1 MGTELMRSAPG
12 KESLSPKA
20 PLPLMSDT
28 REASPYPVDSLPQ
41 TLRDATLA
49 IAEHVQAPLALAG
62 QCVIGA
68 MAHIAQTRR
77 NAPHLHNPSGMPCSL
92 NMLTLGM
99 SGDRKSACRDLA
111 FAVIDRA
118 EHEAY
123 QTYQQSRREILKSA
137 NVLKG
142 KARDEYLIAN
152 PLPDDPRSQYT
163 DATFEPIAGDF
174 IRGKAAASWDSDE
187 GGQLLGGAS
196 LKADTRAATL
206 GGLCK
211 AFDKGYFSRRRSAGN
226 LEGSGT
232 AEHRRLSIHL
242 MAQPVA
248 VKEALEDPLLTG
260 QGFLPRFLFAYPASI
275 AGTRLLSVEKLARS
289 SYDDPRLQHFWNT
302 CKSLMA
308 SPEYIDPETSEVHP
322 PVLELNAGATHTWLD
337 FYNKI
342 ELEQHPLGKYADMRP
357 FAGRAAEI
365 ARRLGAV
372 LACAEGA
379 ELMDAECMHR
389 ACTLVDY
396 SLSEWLRYGVGEKPK
411 SELTHANE
419 LVDWL
424 LAPSRALHWSEFHR
438 DKLSKSGP
446 PTMRPAKVRDKLLEI
461 LVAHNY
467 LLTSDNKNFR
477 MNPLAKSENRA
488 ETPQSRDFAG
498 GWLLRES
505 AGGAHNT
512 PLSAM
517 LLKLS
522 AGMKTT

>member
-1 MGTELMRSAPG
+1 MKSAPDN
-12 KESLSPKA
+12 ESFLLKT

-28 REASPYPVDSLPQ
+28 GDTKLYPVDSLPE

-62 QCVIGA
+62 QCVLGA
-68 MAHIAQTRR
+68 LAHIAQTRR

-111 FAVIDRA
+111 FAVIDKSELTAYRA
-118 EHEAY
+118 Y
-123 QTYQQSRREILKSA
+123 KQSLRETHKSA
-137 NVLKG
+137 NLLTG
-142 KARDEYLIAN
+142 KARAEFLIAN
-152 PLPDDPRSQYT
+152 PLPADPRSQYT

-174 IRGKAAASWDSDE
+174 IRGKSAASWDSDE
-187 GGQLLGGAS
+187 GGQLFGGSS
-196 LKADTRAATL
+196 LKADTRVSTL

-211 AFDKGYFSRRRSAGN
+211 AFDKGYFSRHRSAGN

-248 VKEALEDPLLTG
+248 VQEALDDPLMRG
-260 QGFLPRFLFAYPASI
+260 QGFLPRFLFAYPDSI
-275 AGTRLLSVEKLARS
+275 AGTRFLSIEQLALN
-289 SYDDPRLQHFWNT
+289 SYNDPRLQHFWNT
-302 CKSLMA
+302 CREIMA

-322 PVLELNAGATHTWLD
+322 PVLELNAGATHVWLD
-337 FYNKI
+337 FYN
-342 ELEQHPLGKYADMRP
+342 EVERDQHPLGKYGAMRA

-365 ARRLGAV
+365 ARRLSTV
-372 LACAEGA
+372 LACVEGA
-379 ELMDAECMHR
+379 DLIDAECMR
-389 ACTLVDY
+389 KACTLVEY
-396 SLSEWLRYGVGEKPK
+396 SLSEWLRYGAGEKPN

-419 LVDWL
+419 LVNWL
-424 LAPSRALHWSEFHR
+424 LAPSRVLHWTEFHR

-446 PTMRPAKVRDKLLEI
+446 PAMRPAKVRDKLLKI

-467 LLTSDNKNFR
+467 LLTSDNKNFQ
-477 MNPLAKSENRA
+477 MNPLAKSEDCAGMQQTCDLTDMWRLR
-488 ETPQSRDFAG
+488 EGAG
-498 GWLLRES
+498 GLRES
-505 AGGAHNT
+505 

-522 AGMKTT
+522 TGTESA